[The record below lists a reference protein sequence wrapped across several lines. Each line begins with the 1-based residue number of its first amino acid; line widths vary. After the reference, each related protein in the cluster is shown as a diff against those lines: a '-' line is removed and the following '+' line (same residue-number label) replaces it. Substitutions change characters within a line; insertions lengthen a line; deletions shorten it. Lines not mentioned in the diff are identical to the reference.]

1 MAKNIIDLGST
12 EVGENEVVET
22 EEIFKLDGKVYSAP
36 KNVSAGVM
44 LKYMK
49 MQAEVGAEPAYY
61 FLMDKLLGS
70 EAFEALSEHPRL
82 KQEDLQKVFE
92 AVEKHAFADEA
103 GN

>member
-1 MAKNIIDLGST
+1 MAKNIIDLGTT
-12 EVGENEVVET
+12 EVDEDAAVET
-22 EEIFKLDGKVYSAP
+22 VEIFKLDGKVYAAP

-61 FLMDKLLGS
+61 FLMNTLLGS
-70 EAFEALSEHPRL
+70 EAFEALAEHPKL
-82 KQEDLQKVFE
+82 KQSDLQKVFE
-92 AVEKHAFADEA
+92 ATEKHAFADEE